1 MASPAPATTQ
11 TTTEKTSQRTFTIGT
26 RKSKLALLQTDLVL
40 EALKKAFPQY
50 EYKIFSKET
59 AGDLNTTIALR
70 DFTSKNL
77 WTEELEELMISGQ
90 VDLIV
95 HSLKGSIN
103 PSGSNKF
110 QMLTSFHILSDVPT
124 TLPSSCML
132 GPSMPREDSR
142 DVLVVKH
149 GLSYKS
155 LSEIP
160 AGSVVGTSSIRRT
173 AQLARKYPHLKVQDV
188 RGNIGTRL
196 AKLDAEDSPYTCIIL
211 AAAGLLRLDLA
222 DRITQYLDSKSSGM
236 LYAVGQGALGIEIRK
251 GDKVLEDMLNS
262 IGDQDTT
269 FSVLAERSL
278 LRTLEGGCSAPLGVE
293 TKWIQSPEGK
303 KLLHMHSVVVS
314 VDGKDCAR
322 VELEADVTSAETAE
336 AFGITVAKA
345 LVADGAGAILETIQQ
360 NKTKE
365 NASA

>member
-1 MASPAPATTQ
+1 
-11 TTTEKTSQRTFTIGT
+11 
-26 RKSKLALLQTDLVL
+26 
-40 EALKKAFPQY
+40 
-50 EYKIFSKET
+50 
-59 AGDLNTTIALR
+59 
-70 DFTSKNL
+70 
-77 WTEELEELMISGQ
+77 
-90 VDLIV
+90 
-95 HSLKGSIN
+95 
-103 PSGSNKF
+103 
-110 QMLTSFHILSDVPT
+110 
-124 TLPSSCML
+124 
-132 GPSMPREDSR
+132 MPREDSR

-293 TKWIQSPEGK
+293 TKWVQSPEGK